1 MMKHTQ
7 KRVSSFR
14 KKAILT
20 MSIIVIPLFAAI
32 SLFVVF
38 TMRNQ
43 RSAVRSAQLGTLSA
57 YQAQIENTVL
67 TSESYLQNMVAGN
80 IDFQSIVYSHT
91 KTEAYVSSEAVAK
104 SLHPVLR
111 SNEILGGFYTYSSK
125 FDYFRA
131 NNLTSYPMPDASLIR
146 SAVVNA
152 ASGGSLLS
160 GWNPIRLSDRTVLI
174 STAVFQETVIAAV
187 IDPSKQRYS
196 GLDEG
201 GFIFSILPD
210 GSPYDA
216 SLPFAQ
222 IPVTNASLG
231 YSAFQDASGSH
242 FDAVMLPFTNI
253 EGYIIYAVPARSPV
267 QYLSFAQILLLL
279 AALLL
284 LFSIPACWLTFRRV
298 LLEPLNSL
306 TAAMQAIQNGN
317 TDIRMKPESQIQEV
331 NEISGTVNAMLDT
344 LRQQKI
350 SSYEQKLQIQH
361 AQLQY
366 LQLQIR
372 PHFYLNCLNMI
383 FSMAEE
389 KNCSGIQEV
398 VLDLSDYLRSMFRD
412 SAKLVPLMTEL
423 HSVESYIRIQQV
435 GAEKKPQYK
444 LEMDPEVA
452 DAWIPPLSILTFVEN
467 SFKHNKYAETP
478 LEIRIK
484 CEKIVSED
492 GGWLNITVS
501 DNCGGVS
508 EEQLRQLNSIP
519 EHTSQGEKV
528 GILNTKQRFHLL
540 YGDKVM
546 LSFRNQTEGL
556 CVELFIPLEL

>member
-1 MMKHTQ
+1 MKRTQ

-20 MSIIVIPLFAAI
+20 ISIIVIPLFIAI
-32 SLFVVF
+32 SLFVAL

-43 RSAVRSAQLGTLSA
+43 QEAVRNARLGTLSA

-67 TSESYLQNMVAGN
+67 ITESYLQNIVANN
-80 IDFQSIVYSHT
+80 IDFQSIVYART

-104 SLHPVLR
+104 TLHPLLR
-111 SNEILGGFYTYSSK
+111 SNELLGGFYTYSGK

-131 NNLTSYPMPDASLIR
+131 DNITSYPISDASLIR
-146 SAVVNA
+146 AAVIDAAANGSMLSDWKPVN
-152 ASGGSLLS
+152 LL
-160 GWNPIRLSDRTVLI
+160 DRTVLL
-174 STAVFQETVIAAV
+174 STAVFQETAVAAV
-187 IDPSKQRYS
+187 IDPGKQSFS
-196 GLDEG
+196 GLDDG
-201 GFIFSILPD
+201 GLIFSIMPD
-210 GSPYDA
+210 GSPYAD

-222 IPVTNASLG
+222 IPVTASDTKH
-231 YSAFQDASGSH
+231 SIFQDTSGSY
-242 FDAVMLPFTNI
+242 FNAVMLPLTAI
-253 EGYIIYAVPARSPV
+253 EGYIVYAAPYSLF
-267 QYLSFAQILLLL
+267 QYLSMAQIILLL
-279 AALLL
+279 AALFLL
-284 LFSIPACWLTFRRV
+284 SSIPVCWLTFRRV

-317 TDIRMKPESQIQEV
+317 TDIRVQPESEIQEV
-331 NEISGTVNAMLDT
+331 NEISGTVNTMLDT

-350 SSYEQKLQIQH
+350 DSYEQQLQIQH

-366 LQLQIR
+366 LHLQIR

-389 KNCSGIQEV
+389 KNCSGIQDV
-398 VLDLSDYLRSMFRD
+398 VLDLSAYLRSMFRD
-412 SAKLVPLMTEL
+412 SAKLVPLITEL

-435 GAEKKPQYK
+435 GVEKKPQYK
-444 LEMDPEVA
+444 LDMDPEVA
-452 DAWIPPLSILTFVEN
+452 DVWIPPLSILTFVEN
-467 SFKHNKYAETP
+467 SFKHNKCEDTP

-492 GGWLNITVS
+492 GCWLNITVS

-508 EEQLRQLNSIP
+508 EEQLQQLNSTQDSASH
-519 EHTSQGEKV
+519 EKKV
-528 GILNTKQRFHLL
+528 GILNTRQRFQLL

-556 CVELFIPLEL
+556 CVELFLPLE